1 MQEASPCLLRFGWIE
16 YNRMRSIAP
25 LISFLLLCAGLSG
38 SAPSFSAQTF
48 GELDRPVPMP
58 SFRIPSLDGKGGSD
72 ADLRNKVTII
82 RFWATW

>member
-1 MQEASPCLLRFGWIE
+1 
-16 YNRMRSIAP
+16 MRAPPTLIA
-25 LISFLLLCAGLSG
+25 FLLLCAGLIV

-58 SFRIPSLDGKGGSD
+58 SFRLPSLDGKGGGD

-82 RFWATW
+82 RFWASW